1 MARKLCVLLGTV
13 FLVYLV
19 WRLGPGEILQMIGQM
34 GRHSLPIFVFFAAYQ
49 AARAAALRLSVLQP
63 GLLGYRDAL
72 WIRFSGE
79 AVQSLTFTGPFLAE
93 PTKAWLLGRRGLTLR
108 EGFAATITEYLICTF
123 VAAVMSVVALLYL
136 KQRVELPSVVGGVA
150 TGLIWGMSVFLIAS
164 AIAIVLRVYLIG
176 NIIAG
181 LAWMGVLG
189 GRLQPDMAWINRMED
204 LLLAVLRDRP
214 ARFGVIALVEAG
226 AQAFLVLEVFWVL
239 RALDLVAPAL
249 YPLLIEAATKFI
261 SIAFFFIPMQMG
273 AAEGTYTVVFDALG
287 LPAAAGFTL
296 AFIRRLRTLI
306 VAGVGLAA
314 LGRLTGARTPSV

>member
-1 MARKLCVLLGTV
+1 MTRKIVVLLGTV
-13 FLVYLV
+13 FLVYLL
-19 WRLGPGEILQMIGQM
+19 WRLGPGEIVQMLGQM
-34 GRHSLPIFVFFAAYQ
+34 GRHSLPILVFFAVYQ
-49 AARAAALRLSVLQP
+49 AARAAALRLSVPQP

-108 EGFAATITEYLICTF
+108 EGFAATITEYLVCTL
-123 VAAVMSVVALLYL
+123 VAAMMSVAALVYL
-136 KQRVELPSVVGGVA
+136 KQHVELTSAVAGVA

-164 AIAIVLRVYLIG
+164 AIAILLRFYLIG
-176 NIIAG
+176 SVIAG
-181 LAWMGVLG
+181 LARLG
-189 GRLQPDMAWINRMED
+189 LLRGRLRPDIGWINRMED

-214 ARFGVIALVEAG
+214 ARFGAIALVEAG

-239 RALDLVAPAL
+239 HALDMVVPAV

-273 AAEGTYTVVFDALG
+273 AAEGTYAVIFDALG
-287 LPAAAGFTL
+287 LPATAGFTL
-296 AFIRRLRTLI
+296 AFMRRLRTLI
-306 VAGVGLAA
+306 VAGAGLAA
-314 LGRLTGARTPSV
+314 LGRLMRPRR